1 MEIFIENIGKVIFRK
16 SDRAKRM
23 SIRMKP
29 FADIT
34 VTVPNNM
41 TYDKA
46 QQFVMS
52 KQNWIKK
59 HLVTMNRQEQK
70 MTIFTPD
77 VSFKTGK
84 HILKMEKW
92 DTNKIS
98 LRVENGIINV
108 KYPQNIDATN
118 ERVQELTRKGIESAL
133 QIEAVEYLPARIRYL
148 SKKLGFKYRGVE
160 LNSLKT
166 RWGAC
171 SRDNYISLNV
181 HLMRLPSRLIDY
193 VIIHELCHTKHKN
206 HGIGF
211 WRLMTKV
218 LPDAKLLDKQMKN
231 YNTKIY

>member
-1 MEIFIENIGKVIFRK
+1 MEIFIEDIGKIVFKK
-16 SDRAKRM
+16 SDRARRM

-34 VTVPNNM
+34 VTVPNNV

-46 QQFVMS
+46 QQFVIS

-59 HLVTMNRQEQK
+59 HLVTMSKQEQK

-77 VSFKTGK
+77 VSFKTCK

-92 DTNKIS
+92 DINKIS
-98 LRVENGIINV
+98 FRVENGIINV

-133 QIEAVEYLPARIRYL
+133 RIEAVEYLPVRIRYL

-193 VIIHELCHTKHKN
+193 VIIHELCHTKYKN
-206 HGIGF
+206 HGLGF